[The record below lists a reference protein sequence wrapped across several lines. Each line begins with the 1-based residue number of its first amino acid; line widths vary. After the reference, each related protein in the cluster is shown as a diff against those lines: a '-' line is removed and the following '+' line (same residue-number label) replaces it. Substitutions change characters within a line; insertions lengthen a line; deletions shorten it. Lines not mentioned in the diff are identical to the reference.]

1 MAGDSDFL
9 GPVRNEAIAVVQGDH
24 NGCKIEGLT
33 LFCPRKD
40 DIGHLA
46 APQTLGR

>member
-24 NGCKIEGLT
+24 NRGKIEGLA